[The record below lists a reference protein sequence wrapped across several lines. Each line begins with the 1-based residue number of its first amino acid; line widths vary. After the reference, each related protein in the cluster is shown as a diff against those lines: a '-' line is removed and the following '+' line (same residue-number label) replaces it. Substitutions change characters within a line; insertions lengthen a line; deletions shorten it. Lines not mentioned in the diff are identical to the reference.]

1 MKPAESHTD
10 PVYHEARSGLRH
22 LKTMPSSALRRFT
35 QAFTSPNS
43 IKNATSAVPVYLV
56 PAAVNLPRT
65 SGSTEKR
72 PSRVGRRHASVTASP
87 DISNNSTHRFS
98 YKKHDLPFEAEVVAS
113 SSRRRRDSSA
123 WANIVELYLPAHLRL
138 KDQPQL
144 IQSNGPH
151 RTLSIDSFHVVM
163 AKARTYAKVDLL
175 SYLGVYQNRWEAVI
189 WLVKAMLEQH
199 GGYAAMET
207 ASKKLPS
214 VLWPTRDNS
223 LDAITGSA
231 IVPVLP
237 QPRKLPG
244 RHLISRSDIHG
255 EQGYDMQLGRE
266 NLGQIWQ
273 SLGAMILQA
282 SDRAPEDLSYNTI
295 MSHVFRILAHL
306 HRIEA
311 FPNSIYNDEPAA
323 DPTVLRRPP
332 TLYLL
337 SRRIMSTLS
346 DLEWGLQWDEVI
358 EKYTKLGYEV
368 PKAVLQPKIREFGP
382 ELWLDL
388 VLWACVEGGWV
399 TEGAWI
405 VREMEKRKN
414 RIETQWSV
422 ISWQEIC
429 AVKSPQPGWLSMLA
443 REIEKTRMNN
453 IAGFG
458 IATGVAFRVEM
469 GSRTVSREVVL
480 ALVDGLV
487 NTPSTH
493 QRNRGSLASILPPNL
508 TACQDLLERGH
519 PKLSSNFL
527 NAIIAQI
534 IENANEDAPENLRK
548 LLSWRLRHLH
558 PDSIGAVASVPAE
571 DYNMDDTAPILGLL
585 HRILHGLAREGNAQ
599 ASLGT
604 LITIQNFVDEKR
616 SRYIQ
621 DFADE
626 LRELLRL
633 GEDSFDMAFNGEND
647 LPAPYPLL
655 PVHAMAALFDVIIQ
669 HKFFGLGRWL
679 LHNEDIDGGLFE
691 PELYSNPNL
700 HPALLRFA
708 TATAD
713 DHLLTNVLQQ
723 LETPLSE
730 PVVHALL
737 RCQVALGRWGAVEE
751 LLRHLQ
757 RTPDMS
763 WKASDAMAIARAIL
777 QTENNKD
784 TQDAEQIYQ
793 AQELLQN
800 IVRGLYNSDRDPSQL
815 PDFTETRTANQLGKI
830 FQTLPGTLST
840 ITSTS
845 SEPSGRAR
853 GSVNITPNA
862 FNIILET
869 IVEYYGSVT
878 GRKLWERWCL
888 EPGES
893 IWGRYR
899 QDLDTEYERNDE
911 KVVIPTLYMLRTVL
925 RPIVAKR
932 KTMNNAAAQTNAEAL
947 GTRNEDVAD
956 AVEPAG
962 GSLERKVYDQVDE
975 VERSVL
981 DWGIRMYEKFG
992 LTRKEIDAEMPGLS
1006 ERKKAAG

>member
-1 MKPAESHTD
+1 
-10 PVYHEARSGLRH
+10 
-22 LKTMPSSALRRFT
+22 MPSSALRRFT
-35 QAFTSPNS
+35 QAFASPNS
-43 IKNATSAVPVYLV
+43 IKNATSNVPAYLV

-65 SGSTEKR
+65 SGPTGKHQR
-72 PSRVGRRHASVTASP
+72 QVGRRHASVTASP
-87 DISNNSTHRFS
+87 DISSENTHRFS
-98 YKKHDLPFEAEVVAS
+98 YNSHDLPLEAEDLAS
-113 SSRRRRDSSA
+113 SSRRRRDPSA
-123 WANIVELYLPAHLRL
+123 WANIVEAYLPAHLRS
-138 KDQPQL
+138 KDQPHL
-144 IQSNGPH
+144 SLNNGSH
-151 RTLSIDSFHVVM
+151 RTLPIESFHVVM
-163 AKARTYAKVDLL
+163 AKARIYAKVDLL

-189 WLVKAMLEQH
+189 WLVKAMLEKY
-199 GGYAAMET
+199 GGYTAVKT

-214 VLWPTRDNS
+214 VLWPIQDNT
-223 LDAITGSA
+223 LDGITSSA

-244 RHLISRSDIHG
+244 GELISRSDIHG

-266 NLGQIWQ
+266 NLGQIWR
-273 SLGAMILQA
+273 SLGVMILQA
-282 SDRAPEDLSYNTI
+282 ADRASEDHSYITI
-295 MSHVFRILAHL
+295 MSHVFQILAHL

-311 FPNSIYNDEPAA
+311 FPNSIYNYEPAA

-332 TLYLL
+332 TLYFL

-388 VLWACVEGGWV
+388 VLWACVEGDWV

-405 VREMEKRKN
+405 VGEMEKRKN
-414 RIETQWSV
+414 SIETQWSV

-429 AVKSPQPGWLSMLA
+429 AVKSPQPGWLSTLA
-443 REIEKTRMNN
+443 LEIEKTRMNN

-458 IATGVAFRVEM
+458 VASGVAFRVEM
-469 GSRTVSREVVL
+469 GSRTISREVVL

-487 NTPSTH
+487 NTKSAH
-493 QRNRGSLASILPPNL
+493 ERNSGSFASILPPNL

-519 PKLSSNFL
+519 PRLNSNFL

-534 IENANEDAPENLRK
+534 IENANEDAPGNLRK

-558 PDSIGAVASVPAE
+558 SDNIGVGASVSAQ
-571 DYNMDDTAPILGLL
+571 DHNTDDTAPILGLL
-585 HRILHGLAREGNAQ
+585 HRALHGLAREGNAQ

-616 SRYIQ
+616 SGYIQ

-633 GEDSFDMAFNGEND
+633 DDDNFDMAFNGEDD
-647 LPAPYPLL
+647 LPALQPLI
-655 PVHAMAALFDVIIQ
+655 PVHAMAALLDVINQ
-669 HKFFGLGRWL
+669 HKFFGLGQWL

-691 PELYSNPNL
+691 PDLYSNPNL

-713 DHLLTNVLQQ
+713 DQLLTNVLQQ

-730 PVVHALL
+730 QVVHALL

-777 QTENNKD
+777 QTENNKNIR
-784 TQDAEQIYQ
+784 DAEQINKP
-793 AQELLQN
+793 QELLHN

-815 PDFTETRTANQLGKI
+815 PDFTEARTANQLGKI

-840 ITSTS
+840 VTSPLT
-845 SEPSGRAR
+845 EASGRAR
-853 GSVNITPNA
+853 GSVKITPNA
-862 FNIILET
+862 FNIILES
-869 IVEYYGSVT
+869 IVEYYGSIT

-893 IWGRYR
+893 IRGRYR

-925 RPIVAKR
+925 RPIIAKR
-932 KTMNNAAAQTNAEAL
+932 KAINSTAAQTNPGAL
-947 GTRNEDVAD
+947 GTGIKNVAD
-956 AVEPAG
+956 AGEPTEG
-962 GSLERKVYDQVDE
+962 YSERKVYDPVDE
-975 VERSVL
+975 VERRIL

-992 LTRKEIDAEMPGLS
+992 LTKKEIGAEMPGLS
-1006 ERKKAAG
+1006 GK

>member
-1 MKPAESHTD
+1 M
-10 PVYHEARSGLRH
+10 
-22 LKTMPSSALRRFT
+22 
-35 QAFTSPNS
+35 
-43 IKNATSAVPVYLV
+43 
-56 PAAVNLPRT
+56 
-65 SGSTEKR
+65 
-72 PSRVGRRHASVTASP
+72 
-87 DISNNSTHRFS
+87 
-98 YKKHDLPFEAEVVAS
+98 
-113 SSRRRRDSSA
+113 
-123 WANIVELYLPAHLRL
+123 
-138 KDQPQL
+138 
-144 IQSNGPH
+144 
-151 RTLSIDSFHVVM
+151 LSIDSFHVVM
-163 AKARTYAKVDLL
+163 ARARTYAKVDLL
-175 SYLGVYQNRWEAVI
+175 SYLGVYQTRWEAVI
-189 WLVKAMLEQH
+189 WLVKEMLEQH
-199 GGYAAMET
+199 ARHAAVET
-207 ASKKLPS
+207 ASKQLPS
-214 VLWPTRDNS
+214 VLWPTQDNN

-231 IVPVLP
+231 IVPILP
-237 QPRKLPG
+237 HSRKLPG
-244 RHLISRSDIHG
+244 AYLISRSDIHG
-255 EQGYDMQLGRE
+255 EQVYDMQLGRE

-273 SLGAMILQA
+273 SLGVMILQA
-282 SDRAPEDLSYNTI
+282 ADRAPEDLSYSII

-311 FPNSIYNDEPAA
+311 FPNSIYNYEPAA

-332 TLYLL
+332 TLYFL

-358 EKYTKLGYEV
+358 EKYSKQGYEV

-405 VREMEKRKN
+405 VGEMEKRKN
-414 RIETQWSV
+414 RVETQWSV

-429 AVKSPQPGWLSMLA
+429 AVKSPQPGWLSMLKL
-443 REIEKTRMNN
+443 EIEKTRMNN

-458 IATGVAFRVEM
+458 VATGVAFRVEM
-469 GSRTVSREVVL
+469 GSRTISREVVL

-487 NTPSTH
+487 NTRSARE
-493 QRNRGSLASILPPNL
+493 RNRGSLASILPPNL

-519 PKLSSNFL
+519 RKLSSNFL

-534 IENANEDAPENLRK
+534 IENANEDAPRDLRK

-558 PDSIGAVASVPAE
+558 SDSIGVGANVSAQ
-571 DYNMDDTAPILGLL
+571 DYNTDDTAPILGLL
-585 HRILHGLAREGNAQ
+585 HTILHGLAREGNAQ

-633 GEDSFDMAFNGEND
+633 GDDSFDMAFNGEND
-647 LPAPYPLL
+647 LPALHPLI
-655 PVHAMAALFDVIIQ
+655 PVHVMAALLDVIIQ

-679 LHNEDIDGGLFE
+679 LHNEDIDGGVFE
-691 PELYSNPNL
+691 PDLYSNPNL

-713 DHLLTNVLQQ
+713 DQLLTNVLQQ

-777 QTENNKD
+777 QTENNEN
-784 TQDAEQIYQ
+784 TRDAEQIYQ
-793 AQELLQN
+793 ARELLQN
-800 IVRGLYNSDRDPSQL
+800 IVRGLYNSHRDPSQL

-830 FQTLPGTLST
+830 VQTLPGTLST
-840 ITSTS
+840 ITGISTEAS
-845 SEPSGRAR
+845 DRAR

-869 IVEYYGSVT
+869 VVEYHGSIA

-893 IWGRYR
+893 IRGSYR

-925 RPIVAKR
+925 RPVIARR
-932 KTMNNAAAQTNAEAL
+932 KTMNNAAAQTNAEDLRAEK
-947 GTRNEDVAD
+947 EDIAN

-962 GSLERKVYDQVDE
+962 GTIERKADNQVDE
-975 VERSVL
+975 VERGIL
-981 DWGIRMYEKFG
+981 DWGIRMYERFG

-1006 ERKKAAG
+1006 EKQKAAERSLENSPIRLISHTASI

>member
-1 MKPAESHTD
+1 M
-10 PVYHEARSGLRH
+10 Y
-22 LKTMPSSALRRFT
+22 
-35 QAFTSPNS
+35 
-43 IKNATSAVPVYLV
+43 
-56 PAAVNLPRT
+56 
-65 SGSTEKR
+65 
-72 PSRVGRRHASVTASP
+72 
-87 DISNNSTHRFS
+87 
-98 YKKHDLPFEAEVVAS
+98 
-113 SSRRRRDSSA
+113 
-123 WANIVELYLPAHLRL
+123 
-138 KDQPQL
+138 
-144 IQSNGPH
+144 
-151 RTLSIDSFHVVM
+151 
-163 AKARTYAKVDLL
+163 KARTYAKIDLL

-199 GGYAAMET
+199 GRLAVVET
-207 ASKKLPS
+207 VSKQLPS
-214 VLWPTRDNS
+214 MLWPTLDHS

-231 IVPVLP
+231 ILPVLP
-237 QPRKLPG
+237 QPRKLPVE
-244 RHLISRSDIHG
+244 HFVSRGDNHG
-255 EQGYDMQLGRE
+255 EEGYDTQLGRK
-266 NLGQIWQ
+266 NLGEIWQ
-273 SLGAMILQA
+273 SLGVMILQA
-282 SDRAPEDLSYNTI
+282 ADRSPESLSYSVI

-311 FPNSIYNDEPAA
+311 FPNSIYNYEPAA

-332 TLYLL
+332 TLYFL

-405 VREMEKRKN
+405 VGEMEKRKN
-414 RIETQWSV
+414 TIETRWSV

-429 AVKSPQPGWLSMLA
+429 AVKSPQPGWLSMLKV
-443 REIEKTRMNN
+443 EIEKTRMNH

-458 IATGVAFRVEM
+458 VATGVPFTVDM
-469 GSRTVSREVVL
+469 GSRTISREVVL
-480 ALVDGLV
+480 ALIDGLV
-487 NTPSTH
+487 NTTSALE
-493 QRNRGSLASILPPNL
+493 RSRGSLASILPPNL
-508 TACQDLLERGH
+508 TACQDLIERGDAG
-519 PKLSSNFL
+519 LSANFL
-527 NAIIAQI
+527 NAIIARI
-534 IENANEDAPENLRK
+534 IENATEDVPGNLRK

-558 PDSIGAVASVPAE
+558 SNSNDAGASLSAQ
-571 DYNMDDTAPILGLL
+571 DYNTDDTAPILGLL
-585 HRILHGLAREGNAQ
+585 HKILYGLAREGNAQ

-626 LRELLRL
+626 LREHLKL
-633 GEDSFDMAFNGEND
+633 GEDALDSAFDDEND
-647 LPAPYPLL
+647 LPAPHPLI
-655 PVHAMAALFDVIIQ
+655 PANVMAALFDVIIQ
-669 HKFFGLGRWL
+669 HKYFGLGRWL
-679 LHNEDIDGGLFE
+679 LHNEDIDGGLVD

-713 DHLLTNVLQQ
+713 DQLLTKILQQ
-723 LETPLSE
+723 LETPFSE
-730 PVVHALL
+730 AVIHALL
-737 RCQVALGRWGAVEE
+737 RCQVVLGKWGAVEE

-763 WKASDAMAIARAIL
+763 WKASDAMAIARAIM
-777 QTENNKD
+777 QMEHSED
-784 TQDAEQIYQ
+784 VRDAEELYQ

-815 PDFTETRTANQLGKI
+815 PDFTETRTAHQLGKI
-830 FQTLPGTLST
+830 FQTLPGSLSA
-840 ITSTS
+840 ITTS
-845 SEPSGRAR
+845 PTDASGRTH
-853 GSVNITPNA
+853 GSVIITPNA

-878 GRKLWERWCL
+878 GTKLWERWCL
-888 EPGES
+888 EPGVS
-893 IWGRYR
+893 IKPRYR
-899 QDLDTEYERNDE
+899 QDLDMEYNRNSE

-925 RPIVAKR
+925 RPIIAKN
-932 KTMNNAAAQTNAEAL
+932 KPMNSTISHKAAAQTNPGIL
-947 GTRNEDVAD
+947 GTEEKDIAD
-956 AVEPAG
+956 AFEPAG
-962 GSLERKVYDQVDE
+962 GTSESRVDDQANE

-992 LTRKEIDAEMPGLS
+992 LSKKEIDAEMPGLS
-1006 ERKKAAG
+1006 SGRQKAPVWGFEKSPWRLVSHTDSI

>member
-1 MKPAESHTD
+1 
-10 PVYHEARSGLRH
+10 
-22 LKTMPSSALRRFT
+22 MPSSALRRFT
-35 QAFTSPNS
+35 QAFASPNS
-43 IKNATSAVPVYLV
+43 IKNATSTIPAYLV
-56 PAAVNLPRT
+56 PAAVSNIPRT
-65 SGSTEKR
+65 SGSTEKHL
-72 PSRVGRRHASVTASP
+72 SRVDRRRASVIASP
-87 DISNNSTHRFS
+87 DISSKSTYRSS
-98 YKKHDLPFEAEVVAS
+98 YKRHDLPTEAEDVAS
-113 SSRRRRDSSA
+113 STRRRRDSSA
-123 WANIVELYLPAHLRL
+123 WASVVESYLPAHLRL
-138 KDQPQL
+138 KDQPHL
-144 IQSNGPH
+144 VPNNEPH
-151 RTLSIDSFHVVM
+151 RTLSIDSFHAVM
-163 AKARTYAKVDLL
+163 AKARTYAKFDLL
-175 SYLGVYQNRWEAVI
+175 SYIGVYQNRWEAVI

-199 GGYAAMET
+199 GRHVAVEN
-207 ASKKLPS
+207 ASKQLPS
-214 VLWPTRDNS
+214 VLWPTQDNS
-223 LDAITGSA
+223 LDAITGGA

-244 RHLISRSDIHG
+244 GHFISGSDIHG
-255 EQGYDMQLGRE
+255 ERGYDTQLGRE
-266 NLGQIWQ
+266 VLGQIWQ
-273 SLGAMILQA
+273 SLGVMILQA
-282 SDRAPEDLSYNTI
+282 ADRAPEDLSYSTI

-311 FPNSIYNDEPAA
+311 FPNSIYNYEAAA

-332 TLYLL
+332 TLYFL

-346 DLEWGLQWDEVI
+346 DLEWGLHWDEEI
-358 EKYTKLGYEV
+358 EKYSKLGYEV

-388 VLWACVEGGWV
+388 ILWACVEGGWI
-399 TEGAWI
+399 TDGAWI
-405 VREMEKRKN
+405 VGEMEKRKN

-429 AVKSPQPGWLSMLA
+429 AVKSPQPGWLSMLKL
-443 REIEKTRMNN
+443 EIEKTRMNN

-458 IATGVAFRVEM
+458 VATGVAFRVEM
-469 GSRTVSREVVL
+469 GSRTISREVVL

-487 NTPSTH
+487 NTRSARE
-493 QRNRGSLASILPPNL
+493 RNRGSLASILPPNL

-519 PKLSSNFL
+519 ARLSSNFL
-527 NAIIAQI
+527 NVIIGQI
-534 IENANEDAPENLRK
+534 MENANEETPGDLRK

-558 PDSIGAVASVPAE
+558 ANSIGAGTGISAQ
-571 DYNMDDTAPILGLL
+571 DYNIDDTAPILGLL
-585 HRILHGLAREGNAQ
+585 HKILHGLAREGNAQ

-621 DFADE
+621 DFAKE
-626 LRELLRL
+626 LRELPRL
-633 GEDSFDMAFNGEND
+633 GDDSFDIAFNGEND
-647 LPAPYPLL
+647 LPALHPHI
-655 PVHAMAALFDVIIQ
+655 PVHVMAALLDVIIQ

-691 PELYSNPNL
+691 PDLYSNPDL

-713 DHLLTNVLQQ
+713 DQLLTNVLQQ

-751 LLRHLQ
+751 LLGHLQ

-777 QTENNKD
+777 QMENNGD
-784 TQDAEQIYQ
+784 GLDAEQTYQ

-845 SEPSGRAR
+845 TDASSRAH

-869 IVEYYGSVT
+869 IVEYYGSIT

-893 IWGRYR
+893 NRGRYP
-899 QDLDTEYERNDE
+899 QDLNTEYERNGE
-911 KVVIPTLYMLRTVL
+911 RVVVPTLYMLRTVL
-925 RPIVAKR
+925 RPIITKR
-932 KTMNNAAAQTNAEAL
+932 KTMNNAAAQIIPEAL
-947 GTRNEDVAD
+947 GTDNEDVEN
-956 AVEPAG
+956 AVEPVG
-962 GSLERKVYDQVDE
+962 GSSKRKVYDQVDE
-975 VERSVL
+975 AERSVL

-992 LTRKEIDAEMPGLS
+992 LTKKEIDAEMPGLS
-1006 ERKKAAG
+1006 EK